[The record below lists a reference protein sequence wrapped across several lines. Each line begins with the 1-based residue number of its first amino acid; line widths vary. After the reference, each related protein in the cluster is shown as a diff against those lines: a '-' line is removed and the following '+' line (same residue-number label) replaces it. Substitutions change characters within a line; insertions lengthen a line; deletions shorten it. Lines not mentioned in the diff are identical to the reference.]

1 MSASD
6 PGAFG
11 PAGPTLP
18 AGRGCPVAHGG
29 GPGHGGGLPV
39 GVPLTP
45 LYGQAVAEDPHGL
58 YARLRE
64 RYGPVA
70 PIELEPGVEA
80 WLVLGY
86 AEMLELTRNEALF
99 SKDSVSYTR
108 V

>member
-1 MSASD
+1 MTAPEPPRS
-6 PGAFG
+6 P
-11 PAGPTLP
+11 
-18 AGRGCPVAHGG
+18 GCPVPHGG
-29 GPGHGGGLPV
+29 ALHGNGVPHGTAPYGNSIPHGNDVPYGNSAPYGGGLPV

-45 LYGQAVAEDPHGL
+45 LYGQAVADDPHGL

-86 AEMLELTRNEALF
+86 AEL
-99 SKDSVSYTR
+99 
-108 V
+108 